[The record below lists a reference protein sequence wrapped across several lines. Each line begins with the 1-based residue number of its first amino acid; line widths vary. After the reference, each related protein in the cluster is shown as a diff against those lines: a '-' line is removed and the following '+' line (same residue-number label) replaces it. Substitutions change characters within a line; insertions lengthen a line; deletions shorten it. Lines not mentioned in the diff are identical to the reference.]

1 MGELL
6 RIVELGNSYWLEYQ
20 NDQTNWQ
27 MKTKELS
34 PSDVTRYEDLMEEL
48 QGMETALLRTFTED

>member
-34 PSDVTRYEDLMEEL
+34 PSDVTRYENLMEEL
-48 QGMETALLRTFTED
+48 RGMENMLLRTFTD

>member
-34 PSDVTRYEDLMEEL
+34 PSDVTSYENLMEEL
-48 QGMETALLRTFTED
+48 RSMETALLRTFTE

>member
-20 NDQTNWQ
+20 TDLTGWQ
-27 MKTKELS
+27 MRTKELS
-34 PSDVTRYEDLMEEL
+34 ASDVRRYEDLMERFQDEEAEL
-48 QGMETALLRTFTED
+48 LKTFAD

>member
-20 NDQTNWQ
+20 NDSTNWQ

-34 PSDVTRYEDLMEEL
+34 PSDVTRYEDLIEKL
-48 QGMETALLRTFTED
+48 QGMENELLRTFTE

>member
-6 RIVELGNSYWLEYQ
+6 RVVELGNSYWLEYQ
-20 NDQTNWQ
+20 NESTGWQ

-34 PSDVTRYEDLMEEL
+34 PSDVGRYEDLIEKLQNMESE
-48 QGMETALLRTFTED
+48 LLRTFTE

>member
-20 NDQTNWQ
+20 TDLTGWQ
-27 MKTKELS
+27 MRTKELS
-34 PSDVTRYEDLMEEL
+34 PSEVRRYEDLIEKL
-48 QGMETALLRTFTED
+48 QGMETDLLKDFAEG

>member
-6 RIVELGNSYWLEYQ
+6 NIVELGSSYWLEYQ
-20 NDQTNWQ
+20 NESTGWQ

-34 PSDVTRYEDLMEEL
+34 PSDVRRYEELMEEF
-48 QGMETALLRTFTED
+48 QIKEAELLNTFI

>member
-20 NDQTNWQ
+20 TDSTGWQ
-27 MKTKELS
+27 MRTKELS
-34 PSDVTRYEDLMEEL
+34 P
-48 QGMETALLRTFTED
+48 TEVR

>member
-6 RIVELGNSYWLEYQ
+6 RVVELGNSYWLEYQ
-20 NDQTNWQ
+20 NESTGWQ

-34 PSDVTRYEDLMEEL
+34 PSDVRRYESLMEEL
-48 QGMETALLRTFTED
+48 QYAETQVLRTFTE

>member
-20 NDQTNWQ
+20 TDSTGWQ
-27 MKTKELS
+27 MRTKELS
-34 PSDVTRYEDLMEEL
+34 PTEVRRYEDLMEEL
-48 QGMETALLRTFTED
+48 QGMETALLKGFAE

>member
-6 RIVELGNSYWLEYQ
+6 NIVELGNSYWMEYQ
-20 NDQTNWQ
+20 NESTGWQ

-34 PSDVTRYEDLMEEL
+34 PSDVRRYEELMEEF
-48 QGMETALLRTFTED
+48 QIKEAELLNTFI

>member
-6 RIVELGNSYWLEYQ
+6 KVVELGNSYWLEYQ
-20 NDQTNWQ
+20 NESTGWQ

-34 PSDVTRYEDLMEEL
+34 PSDVGRYEDLIEKL
-48 QGMETALLRTFTED
+48 QDMETELLRAFID

>member
-6 RIVELGNSYWLEYQ
+6 RVVELGNSYWLEYM
-20 NDQTNWQ
+20 NDSTNWQ

-34 PSDVTRYEDLMEEL
+34 PSDARRYESLMEEL
-48 QGMETALLRTFTED
+48 QDAETQLLRDFTE

>member
-6 RIVELGNSYWLEYQ
+6 RIVELGNSYWIEYR
-20 NDQTNWQ
+20 NNSTNWE

-34 PSDVTRYEDLMEEL
+34 PSDVTRYENLMEDLRSDEL
-48 QGMETALLRTFTED
+48 TLLRTFTD

>member
-20 NDQTNWQ
+20 TDLTGWQ
-27 MKTKELS
+27 MRTKELS
-34 PSDVTRYEDLMEEL
+34 PSEVRQYEDLMEEL
-48 QGMETALLRTFTED
+48 QGMETKLLNTFAE